1 MATTMQKH
9 TITAFYESRDYADRA
24 AEKLRTSGIPAS
36 DVTVSPDTAQGEY
49 GLYGDDRT
57 AVDAPRKTGFWASL
71 EELFGGTDDH
81 HTYAEGVRRG
91 HVLLTAHVDD
101 AHLDRAIAIVE
112 EHGSI
117 DLDEHEETW
126 RSEGWTGAPATY
138 SPSAGSTVATA
149 GGAMGMALAGKTAPT
164 RVVETETVVDRAPV
178 VAPKPA
184 VAPAPVVAQAPVVR
198 ASMPLAS
205 KPVPTAGMAA
215 AVGRGGEDVVQ
226 VVEERL
232 NVGKRAVSRGKVRL
246 HSYVVEREVSEDVTL
261 RDETVSIDRH
271 AVDRPVAALGADAF
285 KERTIEMEEV
295 DEEAVVA
302 KTARVVEEIGIRK
315 DVSDRV
321 ETVRD
326 TVRST
331 KVDIEDG
338 RTVGVAA
345 ATAMGSTANFLSRL
359 VKDVEVVGSD
369 GVHVG
374 IVDRVEGAM
383 MKLKRRDAA
392 ADGQHHLLP
401 TDLVRSVDGKAM
413 LSVAAAEAMRRWK
426 AA

>member
-1 MATTMQKH
+1 MATNQRDH
-9 TITAFYESRDYADRA
+9 TITAFYESRDYADSA
-24 AEKLRTSGIPAS
+24 ANKLRALGVPAS
-36 DVTVSPDTAQGEY
+36 DVTVSPENARDEY
-49 GLYGDDRT
+49 GLYSSDTTT
-57 AVDAPRKTGFWASL
+57 AAAPRKTGFWASL
-71 EELFGGTDDH
+71 EDMFGGTDDH

-91 HVLLTAHVDD
+91 HVLLTAHVMD
-101 AHLDRAIAIVE
+101 AQLDRAVAIVE

-126 RSEGWTGAPATY
+126 RSEGWTGAPAMT
-138 SPSAGSTVATA
+138 SSATSTVATA
-149 GGAMGMALAGKTAPT
+149 GDAMGMALAGKTAPT
-164 RVVETETVVDRAPV
+164 RIVETETVVERAPV
-178 VAPKPA
+178 LAPKPV
-184 VAPAPVVAQAPVVR
+184 VAPAPVVKVPVPV
-198 ASMPLAS
+198 AS
-205 KPVPTAGMAA
+205 KPVLSTGT
-215 AVGRGGEDVVQ
+215 VGRGNEDVVQ

-246 HSYVVEREVSEDVTL
+246 HSYVVENQVSEDITL
-261 RDETVSIDRH
+261 RDETVTVDRH
-271 AVDRPVAALGADAF
+271 AVDRPVASLGADAF

-315 DVSDRV
+315 DVVDRT

-338 RTVGVAA
+338 RMVGT
-345 ATAMGSTANFLSRL
+345 TAMGTTSSFTSRL

-374 IVDRVEGAM
+374 VIDRLDGAM
-383 MKLKRRDAA
+383 IKLRRKDNVGG
-392 ADGQHHLLP
+392 GQHHLLP
-401 TDLVRSVDGKAM
+401 VDLVRSADDKVM
-413 LSVAAAEAMRRWK
+413 LSVPGSEAMRRWK
-426 AA
+426 AV

>member
-1 MATTMQKH
+1 MATNQRDH
-9 TITAFYESRDYADRA
+9 TITAFYETRDYADSA
-24 AEKLRTSGIPAS
+24 ANKLRAMGVPAS
-36 DVTVSPDTAQGEY
+36 DVTVSPENARDEY
-49 GLYGDDRT
+49 GQYGDDRM
-57 AVDAPRKTGFWASL
+57 AAAPKKTGFWASL
-71 EELFGGTDDH
+71 EDMFGGTDDH

-91 HVLLTAHVDD
+91 HVLLTAHVAD
-101 AHLDRAIAIVE
+101 AQLDRAVAIVE

-126 RSEGWTGAPATY
+126 RSEGWTGAPTTSTTAATTTTMG
-138 SPSAGSTVATA
+138 SSAAATMATA

-164 RVVETETVVDRAPV
+164 RVVETETVVERAPVPARKPV
-178 VAPKPA
+178 VAPAA
-184 VAPAPVVAQAPVVR
+184 VPT
-198 ASMPLAS
+198 AS
-205 KPVPTAGMAA
+205 KPALTTGT
-215 AVGRGGEDVVQ
+215 VGRGNEDVVQ

-246 HSYVVEREVSEDVTL
+246 HSYVVENQVSEDVTL

-285 KERTIEMEEV
+285 RERTIEMEEV
-295 DEEAVVA
+295 DEEAVVS
-302 KTARVVEEIGIRK
+302 KSARVVEEIGIRK

-338 RTVGVAA
+338 RTVGTAA
-345 ATAMGSTANFLSRL
+345 VGATGSLASRL
-359 VKDVEVVGSD
+359 VKDMDVVGSD
-369 GVHVG
+369 GQHVG
-374 IVDRVEGAM
+374 IIDRLDGGM
-383 MKLKRRDAA
+383 MKLKRMDPASG
-392 ADGQHHLLP
+392 GQHHLLHA
-401 TDLVRSVDGKAM
+401 DLVKSVSADGKAL

>member
-24 AEKLRTSGIPAS
+24 AEKLRVSGIPTS

-49 GLYGDDRT
+49 GLYGDDRA

-71 EELFGGTDDH
+71 EDLFGGTDDH

-101 AHLDRAIAIVE
+101 AHLDRAVAIVE

-126 RSEGWTGAPATY
+126 RSEGWTGAPATR
-138 SPSAGSTVATA
+138 SSSAVSTVATA

-164 RVVETETVVDRAPV
+164 RLVESETVVDRAPV
-178 VAPKPA
+178 LAPKPA
-184 VAPAPVVAQAPVVR
+184 IAPAPVVAQAPVAV
-198 ASMPLAS
+198 AS
-205 KPVPTAGMAA
+205 KALPTAGMAGMA
-215 AVGRGGEDVVQ
+215 GAVERGGEDVVQ

-232 NVGKRAVSRGKVRL
+232 SVGKRAVSRGKVRL

-271 AVDRPVAALGADAF
+271 AVDRPAAALGADAF
-285 KERTIEMEEV
+285 KERTIEMEEI

-338 RTVGVAA
+338 RTVG
-345 ATAMGSTANFLSRL
+345 ATAVGATANVLSRL

-374 IVDRVEGAM
+374 IVDRVDGAM

-401 TDLVRSVDGKAM
+401 TDLVESVDGKAM

-426 AA
+426 AI